1 VEIEPMLTLNHAN
14 LPVADV
20 APLRDFFVR
29 HFGFTRHGE
38 GDDDAFAV
46 MRGAGGF
53 ILNIMRRATTDAGAF
68 PKNFHV
74 GFMVDTP
81 AEVHETHARLV
92 ADGVETGDVESMT
105 RRGVS
110 SVTFYCTAPNGILV
124 EVSCYAV

>member
-1 VEIEPMLTLNHAN
+1 MLTLNHAN

-20 APLRDFFVR
+20 VPLRDFFVR
-29 HFGFTRHGE
+29 HFGFARLSE
-38 GDDDAFAV
+38 GSDDAFAV
-46 MRGAGGF
+46 MRGASGF
-53 ILNIMRRATTDAGAF
+53 ILNIMRKAPSDAGAF

-81 AEVHETHARLV
+81 AEVHATHARLA
-92 ADGVETGDVESMT
+92 ADGVETGDVEAIT

-124 EVSCYAV
+124 EVSCYEV